1 MVVVGL
7 AGTSL
12 ASLKNS
18 VLLFWFLSAES
29 AYIVIFPQLVHVLFF
44 SISNGY
50 GSVMGLLVGV
60 TIRLFSGDPTLGIT
74 PVIHFPGCTLE
85 DGVYVQYSPIR
96 TISMLSAIVSILLF
110 SFLFS
115 VLFNKGL
122 LPEKWDVFKV
132 KAQQSPQTLTPTG
145 GAKEDNDNEKLDRN
159 NSQTEASEP
168 MMSTKC

>member
-1 MVVVGL
+1 
-7 AGTSL
+7 
-12 ASLKNS
+12 
-18 VLLFWFLSAES
+18 
-29 AYIVIFPQLVHVLFF
+29 
-44 SISNGY
+44 
-50 GSVMGLLVGV
+50 MGLLVGTV
-60 TIRLFSGDPTLGIT
+60 LRLLSGDPSLGIT

-85 DGVYVQYSPIR
+85 DGVYVQHSPVK

-145 GAKEDNDNEKLDRN
+145 GAKEDDEEKKLSGN
-159 NSQTEASEP
+159 KSQTEASKEIT
-168 MMSTKC
+168 STRL